1 MSVLIADSVELG
13 RLPDIRMS
21 FHLMGLHVRE
31 VGSRWTYPSHEHPM
45 YELHWMIEGDMK
57 MIVEGKIY
65 NQKKGDLLFIR
76 PGIIHS
82 CKSACPHGFTYFC
95 VHFSVADLAFSKEL
109 ERYQSACYEASSPLV
124 KELTPLLTDLCN
136 LATENR
142 SRSLSTAKSMK
153 VYVAVFELLGTLVE
167 QLSQT
172 DNVVLTKKEL
182 LAGRIAENIESS
194 IRSLHHGQKEDSER
208 KFVQDIAES
217 LKLSPSQVNRIFQQV
232 YGKAPRK
239 YMSEILLSEA
249 QRLLLQTDLSID
261 HIAMILGYKTSA
273 HFSRQFKR
281 WTAMTPSECR
291 SSAERDSCLRSVGGI
306 LSDES
311 M

>member
-1 MSVLIADSVELG
+1 MSELIADMVEIG
-13 RLPDIRMS
+13 RLPDVRMS
-21 FHLMGLHVRE
+21 FHLMGLHVRD
-31 VGSRWTYPSHEHPM
+31 VGPSWTYPSHEHPM

-57 MIVEGKIY
+57 MIVEGQIY
-65 NQKKGDLLFIR
+65 DQKKGDLLFIR

-82 CKSACPHGFTYFC
+82 CKSAGSHGFTYFC
-95 VHFSVADLAFSKEL
+95 IHFSVADPAFSKEL
-109 ERYQSACYEASSPLV
+109 ERRQAACYEASTPLV
-124 KELTPLLTDLCN
+124 KELAPFLTELCN
-136 LATENR
+136 FATENK
-142 SRSLSTAKSMK
+142 SRLLSAAKSMK
-153 VYVAVFELLGTLVE
+153 MYASVFELLGTLVE

-172 DNVVLTKKEL
+172 DNIVLTKKEL
-182 LAGRIAENIESS
+182 LASRIAENIEAS
-194 IRSLHHGQKEDSER
+194 IRSSLLHGQVEDNER

-217 LKLSPSQVNRIFQQV
+217 LKLSPSQVNRVFQQV

-281 WTAMTPSECR
+281 WIGIAPSVYRSAVETA
-291 SSAERDSCLRSVGGI
+291 
-306 LSDES
+306 ES
-311 M
+311 PPLVPPPPQKS

>member
-1 MSVLIADSVELG
+1 MSEMITDIEIG
-13 RLPDIRMS
+13 RLPDVRMA

-45 YELHWMIEGDMK
+45 YELHWIIEGDMN
-57 MIVEGKIY
+57 MIVEGQIY
-65 NQKKGDLLFIR
+65 AQKKGDLLLIR
-76 PGIIHS
+76 PGTIHS
-82 CKSACPHGFTYFC
+82 CKSAGSHGFTYFC
-95 VHFSVADLAFSKEL
+95 LHFSVSDPAFAKEL
-109 ERYQSACYEASSPLV
+109 ERHQTSCYEASSPLV
-124 KELTPLLTDLCN
+124 QELAPFLTDLCN

-142 SRSLSTAKSMK
+142 GRPLSAAKNMK
-153 VYVAVFELLGTLVE
+153 VYAAVFELLGTLVD

-172 DNVVLTKKEL
+172 DDNVVLTKKEL
-182 LAGRIAENIESS
+182 LAGRIAEHIEAS
-194 IRSLHHGQKEDSER
+194 IRSNLLHGQLEDNGR
-208 KFVQDIAES
+208 KYVHDIAES
-217 LKLSPSQVNRIFQQV
+217 LKLSPSQVNRIFHQV
-232 YGKAPRK
+232 YGKAPRQ

-291 SSAERDSCLRSVGGI
+291 SSASAIARGG
-306 LSDES
+306 EEG
-311 M
+311 

>member
-1 MSVLIADSVELG
+1 MFVMTADSAELG
-13 RLPDIRMS
+13 RLPDVRMS

-45 YELHWMIEGDMK
+45 YELHWMIEGDMQ
-57 MIVEGKIY
+57 MEVEGQIY
-65 NQKKGDLLFIR
+65 DQKKGDLLFIR

-82 CKSACPHGFTYFC
+82 CKSAGSHGFTYFC
-95 VHFSVADLAFSKEL
+95 VHFSVANPAFSREL
-109 ERYQSACYEASSPLV
+109 ERHQVTCYEAPSPLV
-124 KELTPLLTDLCN
+124 KELAPFLTDLCN

-153 VYVAVFELLGTLVE
+153 VYAAVFELLGTLVE
-167 QLSQT
+167 QLLLT

-182 LAGRIAENIESS
+182 LAGRIAENIEDS
-194 IRSLHHGQKEDSER
+194 IRSSLLHGQMEDSER
-208 KFVQDIAES
+208 TFVQDIAES

-232 YGKAPRK
+232 YRKSPRK
-239 YMSEILLSEA
+239 YMSEFLLSEA

-261 HIAMILGYKTSA
+261 HIAMLLGYKTSA

-281 WTAMTPSECR
+281 WTAMTPSGYR
-291 SSAERDSCLRSVGGI
+291 SSAERECPNER
-306 LSDES
+306 
-311 M
+311 